1 MPNARA
7 RSGTRAR
14 KRAGRKPGAI
24 SAPLSPSPKADRIRV
39 HLWPRRGLARAEEA
53 ALASHLNGLRAD
65 RHWSWAGTALIGDV
79 WTDTELTEVDV
90 VDHLCAL
97 QSATELVRID
107 LSQPHP
113 SDQRAVAWLRVR
125 RNHPELRSLCALYRD
140 RLLTATSVIRALGAF
155 VPDAADQA
163 WPGGG

>member
-1 MPNARA
+1 MPNAHTRNDPRA
-7 RSGTRAR
+7 S
-14 KRAGRKPGAI
+14 KRAGRKPDAI
-24 SAPLSPSPKADRIRV
+24 LATTSLSPKADRIRV
-39 HLWPRRGLARAEEA
+39 HLWPRRGLTRAEED
-53 ALASHLNGLRAD
+53 ALASHLNGLRAHQ
-65 RHWSWAGTALIGDV
+65 HWNWAGTALIGDM
-79 WTDTELTEVDV
+79 WTDAELTDVDV

-125 RNHPELRSLCALYRD
+125 RNNPELRSLCALYRD

-155 VPDAADQA
+155 VPDADDQA

>member
-1 MPNARA
+1 MANAQT
-7 RSGTRAR
+7 RSDLRAR
-14 KRAGRKPGAI
+14 KRAGRKPKAI
-24 SAPLSPSPKADRIRV
+24 AAPMSLSPMAHRIRV
-39 HLWPRRGLARAEEA
+39 HLWPRRGLTRAEED
-53 ALASHLNGLRAD
+53 ALASRLDCLRAD
-65 RHWSWAGTALIGDV
+65 QHWNWAGTALIGDM
-79 WTDTELTEVDV
+79 WTDAELTEVDV

-97 QSATELVRID
+97 QSDPELVRID

-113 SDQRAVAWLRVR
+113 SNQRAVAWLRVR

-140 RLLTATSVIRALGAF
+140 RLLTVTSVIRALGGF